1 MAGWTLD
8 DIPWHAFDESR
19 IDPRIVPIIKAASV
33 VEYNAGDYR
42 TYLCNVFH
50 DDPRAITAIEGWA
63 EEEVQHGR
71 ALGRWAEMADP
82 TFDFADSFARFTA
95 GYRIP
100 VEAAASV
107 RGSRTGELIA
117 RCIVETG
124 TSSYYSALADAADEP
139 VLEAICRRI
148 AADEFA
154 HFQLFHSHLRRYLE
168 REKLGVWRRLRVA
181 LGRLREADDDEL
193 AYAYHAA
200 NRGGLAY
207 DRRSAAAA
215 HGRTALGYY
224 TPEVIEPAI
233 EMAFRAIGV
242 RSSGSVTR
250 VICWLIWGLLRA
262 RVALYGLTEKLSA
275 WMARRSVFIP
285 TGSSS
290 RKRTS
295 TR

>member
-19 IDPRIVPIIKAASV
+19 IDPEIVPVIKAASV

-50 DDPRAITAIEGWA
+50 DDPRAIKAFEGWA

-100 VEAAASV
+100 VEAANSV

-154 HFQLFHSHLRRYLE
+154 HYQLFHSHLRRYLE
-168 REKLGVWRRLRVA
+168 REKLGVWRRFRVA

-200 NRGGLAY
+200 NCAGLAY

-242 RSSGSVTR
+242 PSSGPVTR
-250 VICWLIWGLLRA
+250 TIGWLAWGFLRA
-262 RVALYGLTEKLSA
+262 RLALYRLTAKLSETVA
-275 WMARRSVFIP
+275 QPA
-285 TGSSS
+285 
-290 RKRTS
+290 K
-295 TR
+295 

>member
-1 MAGWTLD
+1 MGAWTLE
-8 DIPWHAFDESR
+8 DIPWRDFDRSR
-19 IDPRIVPIIKAASV
+19 IDPEIVPVIKAASV

-50 DDPRAITAIEGWA
+50 DDPRAIKAIEGWA
-63 EEEVQHGR
+63 EEEVQHGQ

-82 TFDFADSFARFTA
+82 AFDFADSFARFTA
-95 GYRIP
+95 GYQIP
-100 VEAAASV
+100 VDAAASV

-124 TSSYYSALADAADEP
+124 TSSYYSALADATDEP

-154 HFQLFHSHLRRYLE
+154 HYQLFLTHLRRYLD
-168 REKLGVWRRLRVA
+168 RENLGVWRRIRVA

-215 HGRTALGYY
+215 YGRTALGYY

-233 EMAFRAIGV
+233 EMAFRAIGL
-242 RSSGSVTR
+242 RSPGPVTR
-250 VICWLIWGLLRA
+250 IMGWLIWGFLRA
-262 RVALYGLTEKLSA
+262 RMALYGLT
-275 WMARRSVFIP
+275 
-285 TGSSS
+285 T
-290 RKRTS
+290 KRFEAVALPAK
-295 TR
+295 

>member
-1 MAGWTLD
+1 MSGWTLD
-8 DIPWHAFDESR
+8 DIPWHEFDRTR
-19 IDPRIVPIIKAASV
+19 IDPEIVPVIKAASV

-50 DDPRAITAIEGWA
+50 DDPRAIKAIEGWA
-63 EEEVQHGR
+63 AEEIRHGQ

-82 TFDFADSFARFTA
+82 NFDFDDSFRRFTD
-95 GYRIP
+95 GYRIL
-100 VEAAASV
+100 VDAASSV

-124 TSSYYSALADAADEP
+124 TSSYYSALADATDEP

-154 HFQLFHSHLRRYLE
+154 HYQLFHTHLGRYLD
-168 REKLGVWRRLRVA
+168 REKLGAWRRFRVA
-181 LGRLREADDDEL
+181 MGRLRECDDDEL

-200 NRGGLAY
+200 NRAGQVY

-215 HGRTALGYY
+215 YGRTALGYY
-224 TPEVIEPAI
+224 TPQVIEPAI

-242 RSSGSVTR
+242 RSAGPVIRAIGWLAWGFLR
-250 VICWLIWGLLRA
+250 VRL
-262 RVALYGLTEKLSA
+262 ALYNMTAKPSEGTA
-275 WMARRSVFIP
+275 QPAR
-285 TGSSS
+285 
-290 RKRTS
+290 
-295 TR
+295 

>member
-1 MAGWTLD
+1 MGSWTLD
-8 DIPWHAFDESR
+8 DIPWHAFDRTR
-19 IDPRIVPIIKAASV
+19 IDPEIVPVIKAASM

-50 DDPRAITAIEGWA
+50 DDPRAIKAFEGWA
-63 EEEVQHGR
+63 AEEVQHGL

-82 TFDFADSFARFTA
+82 TFDFEQGFARFTA

-100 VEAAASV
+100 LDAAGSV
-107 RGSRTGELIA
+107 RGSRAGEMIA

-154 HFQLFHSHLRRYLE
+154 HYHLFHSHLQRYLE
-168 REKLGVWRRLRVA
+168 RERLGKWRRIGVVI
-181 LGRLREADDDEL
+181 GRLREVDDDEL

-200 NRGGLAY
+200 NRDGQPY
-207 DRRSAAAA
+207 NRRSAAAA
-215 HGRTALGYY
+215 YGRTALGYY

-233 EMAFRAIGV
+233 EMVFRTIGV
-242 RSSGSVTR
+242 RSAVPVTR
-250 VICWLIWGLLRA
+250 AIGWLTWGFLRA
-262 RVALYGLTEKLSA
+262 RAALFGLTAKLSETA
-275 WMARRSVFIP
+275 TQPA
-285 TGSSS
+285 
-290 RKRTS
+290 K
-295 TR
+295 

>member
-8 DIPWHAFDESR
+8 DIPWQAFDGTR
-19 IDPRIVPIIKAASV
+19 IDPEIVPVIKAASV

-50 DDPRAITAIEGWA
+50 DDPRAIKAIEGWA

-82 TFDFADSFARFTA
+82 NFDFADSFRRFTD

-100 VEAAASV
+100 VDAAISV

-124 TSSYYSALADAADEP
+124 TSSYYSALADATDEP

-154 HFQLFHSHLRRYLE
+154 HYQLFHSHLRRYLD
-168 REKLGVWRRLRVA
+168 REKLGVWRRIRVA
-181 LGRLREADDDEL
+181 MGRLRESDDDEL

-200 NRGGLAY
+200 NRAGQVY
-207 DRRSAAAA
+207 DRRSSAAAY
-215 HGRTALGYY
+215 GRTALGYY
-224 TPEVIEPAI
+224 TPQVIEPAI

-242 RSSGSVTR
+242 QSVGPVIRAIGWLAWSFLR
-250 VICWLIWGLLRA
+250 VRL
-262 RVALYGLTEKLSA
+262 ALYGLTAAQPAK
-275 WMARRSVFIP
+275 
-285 TGSSS
+285 
-290 RKRTS
+290 
-295 TR
+295 

>member
-19 IDPRIVPIIKAASV
+19 IDPRIVPVIKAASV

-50 DDPRAITAIEGWA
+50 DDPRAIKAFEGWA
-63 EEEVQHGR
+63 AEEVQHGR

-82 TFDFADSFARFTA
+82 MFDFADSFARFTA

-100 VEAAASV
+100 VEAANSV

-154 HFQLFHSHLRRYLE
+154 HYQLFHSHLRRYLE

-200 NRGGLAY
+200 NRAGLAY

-215 HGRTALGYY
+215 YGRTALGYY

-242 RSSGSVTR
+242 PSFSPVTR
-250 VICWLIWGLLRA
+250 AIGWLAWGLLRA
-262 RVALYGLTEKLSA
+262 RVALYRLTAKPPETAAQPAK
-275 WMARRSVFIP
+275 
-285 TGSSS
+285 
-290 RKRTS
+290 
-295 TR
+295 